1 MKQLII
7 IAIALASTN
16 AFATRARVA
25 ALGNSP
31 HLIVTQTVYSNP
43 ADMMVLGDYVNFESG
58 TTAAGA
64 EGSNTEGMI
73 TRSMGD
79 AKMGLSLGHLSKNAS
94 LFGLRNPTLSGI
106 ATIKAQQNPV
116 ELSYG
121 MKMGDMSWAGTLVYS
136 NYKDKVATTDEK
148 ESSMGLRFGLR
159 MGALDAKLG
168 LGLGNEYSHATNGKF
183 KGTMGV
189 SLGAGYWMDTLYFS
203 GNIVMAGFKTES
215 TAGVEQR
222 KYDNQD
228 IMLSVVN
235 NHKKEGN
242 LEGLFYGVGLSN
254 VTSKLTLS
262 SATPPSDIKTTTM
275 SLPIWLGMETEATS
289 WMVLRGSVTQNV
301 FLSSSKQETTPTAGG
316 TDFEFAPGV
325 NTTVASVGAGLKFN
339 KVTVDGAI
347 VGLTTG
353 GTGVLGA
360 ATQQLDGNQLLTKV
374 GMTYMF

>member
-16 AFATRARVA
+16 AFATRARVT

-31 HLIVTQTVYSNP
+31 HLIDTQTVYSNP
-43 ADMMVLGDYVNFESG
+43 ADMMVMGDYVNFESG

-64 EGSNTEGMI
+64 EGANTEGMI

-79 AKMGLSLGHLSKNAS
+79 AKMGLSLGHLSKNAA
-94 LFGLRNPTLSGI
+94 LWGLRNATLTGI
-106 ATIKAQQNPV
+106 ATSKAQQNPV

-121 MKMGDMSWAGTLVYS
+121 MKSGDMSWAGTFVYS
-136 NYKDKVATTDEK
+136 NFKDKTATDES
-148 ESSMGLRFGLR
+148 ESSMGLRAGLR

-183 KGTMGV
+183 KGTLGLT
-189 SLGAGYWMDTLYFS
+189 LGAGYWMDTMYFS
-203 GNIVMAGFKTES
+203 GVVTMAGFKTES

-222 KYDNQD
+222 KYDNTD

-235 NHKKEGN
+235 SHKKEGN

-254 VTSKLTLS
+254 VSSKLTVLS
-262 SATPPSDIKTTTM
+262 TTDIKTTTM
-275 SLPIWLGMETEATS
+275 NLPIWIGMETEANS
-289 WMVLRGSVTQNV
+289 WMTLRGSVSQDII
-301 FLSSSKQETTPTAGG
+301 LSNTKVETSPTANPA
-316 TDFEFAPGV
+316 TDKELAPGD
-325 NTTVASVGAGLKFN
+325 NTTKVSVGAGLKFN
-339 KVTVDGAI
+339 KVTLDGTI
-347 VGLTTG
+347 VALTTG
-353 GTGVLGA
+353 GNGTPGA
-360 ATQQLDGNQLLTKV
+360 ANQQLDGNQLLTKV